1 MKICY
6 PYFLSHENISKDK
19 DVIVETRSDELAI
32 ENDMPKRKIACLK
45 WDNEKLK
52 LEVDSLATGCKNL
65 ARGYEIQSKILSKP
79 P

>member
-1 MKICY
+1 MLDI
-6 PYFLSHENISKDK
+6 PYFLSHENTSKDK
-19 DVIVETRSDELAI
+19 DVIVETCSDELAI

-65 ARGYEIQSKILSKP
+65 ASGYEIQSKILSKLP
-79 P
+79 